1 LNVRYRNV
9 QPGASADAEM
19 EKAMMIEA
27 TLADMGLG
35 CINWWE
41 TNDSDEIKQEIA
53 DYNER

>member
-1 LNVRYRNV
+1 VRYRNV